1 MGPAVVA
8 AGGALV
14 QVLGSD
20 MRNPKKTVD
29 LDVLKTWIQGSR
41 LTTTTVRDPE
51 ALPFQTENA
60 LVSYEYG
67 YLVDLRT
74 MIIVQSYIGSSAVPG
89 DTTALRAMRDMLVL
103 LGARPG

>member
-14 QVLGSD
+14 QVLASD
-20 MRNPKKTVD
+20 QRNPMKTVE
-29 LDVLKTWIQGSR
+29 LDVLRNWIEGSR
-41 LTTTTVRDPE
+41 LTVTTVRDPQN
-51 ALPFQTENA
+51 LPLQTENA

-74 MIIVQSYIGSSAVPG
+74 MEILQAYIGSSAAPG
-89 DTTALRAMRDMLVL
+89 DSTALRGMRDLLVL
-103 LGARPG
+103 LGV

>member
-20 MRNPKKTVD
+20 QRNPMKTVD
-29 LDVLKTWIQGSR
+29 LEVLKNWIEGNR
-41 LTTTTVRDPE
+41 LMVTTVRDPQN
-51 ALPFQTENA
+51 LPLQTENA

-74 MIIVQSYIGSSAVPG
+74 MVIVQAYIGSSAAPG
-89 DTTALRAMRDMLVL
+89 DTTALRAMRD
-103 LGARPG
+103 